1 MSQTQTSN
9 DADFE
14 IKEDLYMLYLELK
27 ETLTSKNISLSKD
40 QLSEAIN
47 TTSINTIIEYIREMI
62 NILINTK
69 FPKKEETII
78 NRTKDEKD
86 KEIRK

>member
-1 MSQTQTSN
+1 MSQTQSSN

-47 TTSINTIIEYIREMI
+47 TTSVNIIIEYIARYECEQCQKLI
-62 NILINTK
+62 KNIQR
-69 FPKKEETII
+69 KK
-78 NRTKDEKD
+78 K
-86 KEIRK
+86 